1 MLNFIKMTN
10 SNSIFHKDLSPL
22 LKIILFSIL
31 CPLLIY
37 MGVKIIHSGVF
48 YYKGQAWQGFTAY
61 SAGFTCLLWSVFI
74 LSSTPKVYFNSNRF
88 NKSQFLVFILS
99 ASVTFLTV
107 IQMFIGSLKLII
119 DYF

>member
-1 MLNFIKMTN
+1 MLYFIKMTN

-22 LKIILFSIL
+22 LKIILFPIL

-37 MGVKIIHSGVF
+37 MGVKIIQSGVF

-107 IQMFIGSLKLII
+107 IQMFIGSLRLII